1 MCLGQDARDA
11 NKAAKQ
17 NYEHKL
23 KVRER
28 KWMNELA
35 LTNVERIQYDQT
47 MDATHVG
54 LGNAYAEIQ
63 EKYGDMIAKA
73 TQAQEDRFRQ
83 FAQEATS
90 EKLAASGAT
99 GASIRRLRT
108 TEMGQFLAQG
118 SRDAYNLLQGRREL
132 NKAGAKAAAATRQTQ
147 LEAFAR
153 NNVIKTPDLAPP
165 PPVMQNVGAAA
176 FKDALSIVSTVASVA
191 TGVGGLHAAFSKP
204 PASDRRLK
212 ENIKK
217 IGESISGLGIYKF
230 NYIGQAKKYIGAMAD
245 EVIKIVPEAAIL
257 GDDGF
262 YRVNYDLIDVTFKEA

>member
-1 MCLGQDARDA
+1 
-11 NKAAKQ
+11 
-17 NYEHKL
+17 
-23 KVRER
+23 
-28 KWMNELA
+28 MNELA

-132 NKAGAKAAAATRQTQ
+132 SKAGAKAAAAARQTQ

-153 NNVIKTPDLAPP
+153 NNVIKSPDLAPP

-176 FKDALSIVSTVASVA
+176 FRDALSIVSTVAGVA
-191 TGVGGLHAAFSKP
+191 TGVGSVHAAF
-204 PASDRRLK
+204 
-212 ENIKK
+212 KK
-217 IGESISGLGIYKF
+217 
-230 NYIGQAKKYIGAMAD
+230 
-245 EVIKIVPEAAIL
+245 
-257 GDDGF
+257 
-262 YRVNYDLIDVTFKEA
+262 

>member
-132 NKAGAKAAAATRQTQ
+132 SKAGAKAAAAARQTQ

-153 NNVIKTPDLAPP
+153 NNVIKSPDLAPP

-176 FKDALSIVSTVASVA
+176 FRDALSFVSTVAGVA
-191 TGVGGLHAAFSKP
+191 TGVGSVHAAF
-204 PASDRRLK
+204 
-212 ENIKK
+212 KK
-217 IGESISGLGIYKF
+217 
-230 NYIGQAKKYIGAMAD
+230 
-245 EVIKIVPEAAIL
+245 
-257 GDDGF
+257 
-262 YRVNYDLIDVTFKEA
+262 

>member
-83 FAQEATS
+83 
-90 EKLAASGAT
+90 
-99 GASIRRLRT
+99 
-108 TEMGQFLAQG
+108 
-118 SRDAYNLLQGRREL
+118 
-132 NKAGAKAAAATRQTQ
+132 
-147 LEAFAR
+147 
-153 NNVIKTPDLAPP
+153 
-165 PPVMQNVGAAA
+165 
-176 FKDALSIVSTVASVA
+176 
-191 TGVGGLHAAFSKP
+191 
-204 PASDRRLK
+204 
-212 ENIKK
+212 
-217 IGESISGLGIYKF
+217 
-230 NYIGQAKKYIGAMAD
+230 
-245 EVIKIVPEAAIL
+245 
-257 GDDGF
+257 
-262 YRVNYDLIDVTFKEA
+262 

>member
-1 MCLGQDARDA
+1 MCLGQEARDA

-132 NKAGAKAAAATRQTQ
+132 NKAGAKAAAAARQTQ

-153 NNVIKTPDLAPP
+153 NNVIKSPDLAPP

-191 TGVGGLHAAFSKP
+191 TGVGSVHAAFK
-204 PASDRRLK
+204 
-212 ENIKK
+212 
-217 IGESISGLGIYKF
+217 
-230 NYIGQAKKYIGAMAD
+230 Q
-245 EVIKIVPEAAIL
+245 
-257 GDDGF
+257 
-262 YRVNYDLIDVTFKEA
+262 

>member
-132 NKAGAKAAAATRQTQ
+132 SKAGAKAAAATRQTQ

-176 FKDALSIVSTVASVA
+176 FRDALSIVGTVAGVA
-191 TGVGGLHAAFSKP
+191 SGVGSVHAAFK
-204 PASDRRLK
+204 
-212 ENIKK
+212 
-217 IGESISGLGIYKF
+217 
-230 NYIGQAKKYIGAMAD
+230 
-245 EVIKIVPEAAIL
+245 
-257 GDDGF
+257 
-262 YRVNYDLIDVTFKEA
+262 

>member
-132 NKAGAKAAAATRQTQ
+132 SKAGAKAAAAARQTQ

-153 NNVIKTPDLAPP
+153 NNVIKSPDLAPP

-176 FKDALSIVSTVASVA
+176 FRDALSIVSTVAGVA
-191 TGVGGLHAAFSKP
+191 TGVGSVHAAF
-204 PASDRRLK
+204 
-212 ENIKK
+212 KK
-217 IGESISGLGIYKF
+217 
-230 NYIGQAKKYIGAMAD
+230 
-245 EVIKIVPEAAIL
+245 
-257 GDDGF
+257 
-262 YRVNYDLIDVTFKEA
+262 

>member
-1 MCLGQDARDA
+1 MCLGQEARDA

-132 NKAGAKAAAATRQTQ
+132 SKAGAKAAAAARQTQ

-153 NNVIKTPDLAPP
+153 NNVIKSPDLAPP

-176 FKDALSIVSTVASVA
+176 FRDALSIVGTVAGVA
-191 TGVGGLHAAFSKP
+191 SGVGSVHAAFK
-204 PASDRRLK
+204 
-212 ENIKK
+212 
-217 IGESISGLGIYKF
+217 
-230 NYIGQAKKYIGAMAD
+230 
-245 EVIKIVPEAAIL
+245 
-257 GDDGF
+257 
-262 YRVNYDLIDVTFKEA
+262 

>member
-176 FKDALSIVSTVASVA
+176 FRDALSIVSTVAGVA
-191 TGVGGLHAAFSKP
+191 TGVGSVHAAF
-204 PASDRRLK
+204 
-212 ENIKK
+212 KK
-217 IGESISGLGIYKF
+217 
-230 NYIGQAKKYIGAMAD
+230 
-245 EVIKIVPEAAIL
+245 
-257 GDDGF
+257 
-262 YRVNYDLIDVTFKEA
+262 

>member
-132 NKAGAKAAAATRQTQ
+132 NKAGAKAAAAARQTQ

-153 NNVIKTPDLAPP
+153 NNVIKSPDLAPP

-176 FKDALSIVSTVASVA
+176 FRDALSIVGTVAGVA
-191 TGVGGLHAAFSKP
+191 SGVGSVHAAFK
-204 PASDRRLK
+204 
-212 ENIKK
+212 
-217 IGESISGLGIYKF
+217 
-230 NYIGQAKKYIGAMAD
+230 
-245 EVIKIVPEAAIL
+245 
-257 GDDGF
+257 
-262 YRVNYDLIDVTFKEA
+262 

>member
-132 NKAGAKAAAATRQTQ
+132 SKAGAKAAAATRQTQ

-176 FKDALSIVSTVASVA
+176 FRDALSIVGTVAGVA
-191 TGVGGLHAAFSKP
+191 SGVGSVHAAF
-204 PASDRRLK
+204 
-212 ENIKK
+212 KK
-217 IGESISGLGIYKF
+217 
-230 NYIGQAKKYIGAMAD
+230 
-245 EVIKIVPEAAIL
+245 
-257 GDDGF
+257 
-262 YRVNYDLIDVTFKEA
+262 

>member
-23 KVRER
+23 TVRER

-132 NKAGAKAAAATRQTQ
+132 SKAGAKAAAATRQTQ

-176 FKDALSIVSTVASVA
+176 FRDALSIVITVAGVA
-191 TGVGGLHAAFSKP
+191 TGVGSVHAAFK
-204 PASDRRLK
+204 
-212 ENIKK
+212 
-217 IGESISGLGIYKF
+217 
-230 NYIGQAKKYIGAMAD
+230 
-245 EVIKIVPEAAIL
+245 
-257 GDDGF
+257 
-262 YRVNYDLIDVTFKEA
+262 

>member
-1 MCLGQDARDA
+1 MCLGAGARA
-11 NKAAKQ
+11 HNKAAKA
-17 NYEHKL
+17 NYQHQL

-47 MDATHVG
+47 LDATHVG

-73 TQAQEDRFRQ
+73 TQAQEQRFQ
-83 FAQEATS
+83 EFAQDATS
-90 EKLAASGAT
+90 EKLAASGRT
-99 GASIRRLRT
+99 GASIRRIRTVDVGNYLR
-108 TEMGQFLAQG
+108 AG

-132 NKAGAKAAAATRQTQ
+132 NKAGAKAAAGARQAQ

-153 NNVIKTPDLAPP
+153 NNIIKTPDLAPP
-165 PPVMQNVGAAA
+165 PPALKSVGHAM
-176 FKDALSIVSTVASVA
+176 FMDALSIIQTGAGVA
-191 TGVGGLHAAFSKP
+191 TSYATFKN
-204 PASDRRLK
+204 SDRRLK

>member
-1 MCLGQDARDA
+1 MCLGQEARDA

-132 NKAGAKAAAATRQTQ
+132 SKAGAKAAAATRQTQ

-176 FKDALSIVSTVASVA
+176 FRDALSIVGTVAGVA
-191 TGVGGLHAAFSKP
+191 SGVGSVHAAFK
-204 PASDRRLK
+204 
-212 ENIKK
+212 
-217 IGESISGLGIYKF
+217 
-230 NYIGQAKKYIGAMAD
+230 
-245 EVIKIVPEAAIL
+245 
-257 GDDGF
+257 
-262 YRVNYDLIDVTFKEA
+262 

>member
-1 MCLGQDARDA
+1 MCLGQEARDA

-54 LGNAYAEIQ
+54 LGNAYAEIE

-132 NKAGAKAAAATRQTQ
+132 NKAGAKAAAAARQTQ

-153 NNVIKTPDLAPP
+153 NNVIKSPDLAPP

-191 TGVGGLHAAFSKP
+191 TGVGSVHAAFK
-204 PASDRRLK
+204 
-212 ENIKK
+212 
-217 IGESISGLGIYKF
+217 
-230 NYIGQAKKYIGAMAD
+230 Q
-245 EVIKIVPEAAIL
+245 
-257 GDDGF
+257 
-262 YRVNYDLIDVTFKEA
+262 